1 MYKKGVKLDEAGMYS
16 EASEYYI
23 NALARKKTNVD
34 AKIALNKTGQ
44 KVLDEKLMEFYQA
57 QAVDD
62 HKRAVYTFLEATS
75 FSDRVDLVGVELE
88 IPRNYDEMFA
98 ESRKQYVA
106 DLYSKANNEL
116 EEENYQ
122 DANNYFAEIKRLLP
136 EYRNVETLSKIA
148 FQEPL
153 YQEGL
158 KLYEQSEYREAYR
171 LFHQINERGN
181 YKDSKNLEDICL
193 ENGKYTVG
201 IVALKNSSKQ
211 SGADEAIASAIARE
225 AINSNN
231 PFLKILDRSQTENIL
246 KEQYLS
252 MSGRVEVSQAN
263 MAGELLGA
271 EALLTGEIIRA
282 EVNQGGTEKVGRR
295 GFKAIPRQVKDQK
308 TGKSKTVYSYDRVN
322 YYEIT
327 KQNQAIVS
335 FQYRL
340 VSTRTGEVLAADVIT
355 IEKSDRTEYIDY
367 SGDIRY
373 LYPGTWGSNSSLD
386 RVDRNYSRKNAL
398 NQKASG
404 RKEVRSSEALATDA
418 YSDIANR
425 VAKALLDK
433 IE

>member
-1 MYKKGVKLDEAGMYS
+1 
-16 EASEYYI
+16 
-23 NALARKKTNVD
+23 
-34 AKIALNKTGQ
+34 
-44 KVLDEKLMEFYQA
+44 
-57 QAVDD
+57 
-62 HKRAVYTFLEATS
+62 
-75 FSDRVDLVGVELE
+75 
-88 IPRNYDEMFA
+88 
-98 ESRKQYVA
+98 
-106 DLYSKANNEL
+106 
-116 EEENYQ
+116 
-122 DANNYFAEIKRLLP
+122 
-136 EYRNVETLSKIA
+136 
-148 FQEPL
+148 
-153 YQEGL
+153 
-158 KLYEQSEYREAYR
+158 
-171 LFHQINERGN
+171 
-181 YKDSKNLEDICL
+181 L